1 MLQSKFKQIN
11 LNAYS
16 DVMTTEN
23 IYKGTMGLNLNV
35 TLEWHVYCVV
45 NVETWLGLFLN
56 FLTSF
61 GLSTGST
68 NKLKLFQTSKLLQ
81 NTVWKCWKFKVFVWC
96 LLNLKIPKHEESNGP
111 SLYSGMYD
119 LKPLSHLTEY
129 LFVYRDTS
137 HGYRDTLFIYWLL
150 GHPACRLKM
159 VLMF

>member
-16 DVMTTEN
+16 DVMTTENLALICN

-45 NVETWLGLFLN
+45 NVETWRGLFLN

-81 NTVWKCWKFKVFVWC
+81 NTVWKCWKFKVFWISKPPNMKQATTHHYIVAC
-96 LLNLKIPKHEESNGP
+96 LIYKDKGLNQS
-111 SLYSGMYD
+111 
-119 LKPLSHLTEY
+119 
-129 LFVYRDTS
+129 
-137 HGYRDTLFIYWLL
+137 FI
-150 GHPACRLKM
+150 GTPHMFIGTPCIACRLKM